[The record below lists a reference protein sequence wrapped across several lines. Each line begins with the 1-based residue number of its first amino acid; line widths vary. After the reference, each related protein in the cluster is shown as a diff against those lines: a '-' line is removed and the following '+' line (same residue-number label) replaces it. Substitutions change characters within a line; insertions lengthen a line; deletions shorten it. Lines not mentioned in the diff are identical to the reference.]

1 MDLFFFTEILSA
13 LLILTFLEVV
23 LWIDKILFVSIIV
36 ENSDWDWTGDGY
48 DTHTNFVNGSFHLN
62 EYASQMD

>member
-23 LWIDKILFVSIIV
+23 LRIDKILFVSIIV
-36 ENSDWDWTGDGY
+36 ESCQKSIKKQRLGLDWRW
-48 DTHTNFVNGSFHLN
+48 L
-62 EYASQMD
+62 